1 MAVKL
6 SSYRVT
12 AAMDANAYA
21 AGMAQ
26 KVAADKA
33 GAASAAQVGA
43 AITAT
48 QNKVSQAGD
57 VLTRLSRSYVEGFG
71 NAERFTRAINT
82 LGRGIETGN
91 VPMVQ
96 AERILDG
103 IYRKYGLTAN
113 AADLLEQGH
122 YQLATAVTA
131 LNAKLTTEDAA
142 LDANSAA
149 HQRNAAAMRM
159 ANAQRTNLVFQ
170 LQDIGVS
177 LAGGMNPLLV
187 AMQQGSQISMIY
199 GAGEGGIGRAFSE
212 TAKMATGLVS
222 RLWPV
227 AAVVGVLAAGFGAMT
242 TEINRNS
249 RTQVSMGDVLVA
261 TWELASERVLK
272 ALAPIGEWF
281 AGLWDF
287 IAPYLS
293 TAMNYLIGAFD
304 IAFRN
309 VGTIWKMLP
318 SSLGDVSIQA
328 ANAVIEATES
338 MINASLG
345 LLNDFIT
352 EANKLLPD
360 FLKMGK
366 VGQVN
371 FSPIDNP
378 FAGADKALAE
388 QMRKNAAEVRTLSQ
402 NGGYVSMIGTRAQE
416 VANRPSDKEL
426 KKAAEEAERQRKAYA
441 DLTLSSRQF
450 IADQQLQAQTLGMTT
465 EAAARLRYEQE
476 LLNKAANDNV
486 KLTPAMAAELKG
498 LAAEMAAAEERTR
511 LLTEAY
517 EFGKSTFGSFFSDL
531 KTELLN
537 GTSLWGAF
545 ATAGAN
551 ALQSIA
557 DKALEM
563 AANGIWD
570 MIFGAI
576 SGGLFGGGGAT
587 GGAWNGGLWGSAIFN
602 ANGNVFRSPGL
613 HQYVNQVV
621 DRPTMFAFAN
631 GAGVM
636 GEAGPEAIMP
646 LKRAADGRLGVVAAN
661 SNTPTA
667 SNDNGWTGD
676 MHITIQANS
685 EDEGAAAARAFASE
699 MRKWQSSGEGHAF
712 VRKVV
717 NKPGRAN

>member
-122 YQLATAVTA
+122 FQLAGAVTA
-131 LNAKLTTEDAA
+131 LNGKLAANDNA
-142 LDANSAA
+142 LDQNSAA
-149 HQRNAAAMRM
+149 HVRNAAAMRM
-159 ANAQRTNLVFQ
+159 SANQRTNLLFQ

-177 LAGGMNPLLV
+177 LAGGMNPLMV
-187 AMQQGSQISMIY
+187 ATQQLPQIAMIWS
-199 GAGEGGIGRAFSE
+199 GQGGLGRAFAE
-212 TAKMATGLVS
+212 TGKLAGEMVTKF
-222 RLWPV
+222 WPV
-227 AAVVGVLAAGFGAMT
+227 AAAVAAVATVFAAFT
-242 TEINRNS
+242 TEINRGQKQ
-249 RTQVSMGDVLVA
+249 QVGFFDVVIA
-261 TWELASERVLK
+261 GWELLTEA
-272 ALAPIGEWF
+272 IGRAIEPLVKWF
-281 AGLWDF
+281 SWLWDQASPI
-287 IAPYLS
+287 IAQLGV
-293 TAMNYLIGAFD
+293 YLIQTFD
-304 IAFRN
+304 LAFRN
-309 VGTIWKMLP
+309 IGTIFGSLP
-318 SSLGDVSIQA
+318 ALLGDLTISTAQ
-328 ANAVIEATES
+328 AVIDGVEGMLNGA
-338 MINASLG
+338 IK
-345 LLNDFIT
+345 LLNDFTSGARELLQFLGIDVGKIGDVEFGT
-352 EANKLLPD
+352 LANKWKGAMGSLP
-360 FLKMGK
+360 GK
-366 VGQVN
+366 
-371 FSPIDNP
+371 
-378 FAGADKALAE
+378 FAENLAAV
-388 QMRKNAAEVRTLSQ
+388 KNTDYL
-402 NGGYVSMIGTRAQE
+402 GDLGTRARE

-450 IADQQLQAQTLGMTT
+450 IADQQLQAQALGMTT

-602 ANGNVFRSPGL
+602 ANGNVFRSRGL

-661 SNTPTA
+661 SNAPSA

-676 MHITIQANS
+676 MHITIKANS
-685 EDEGAAAARAFASE
+685 EDEGAAAARGWARE
-699 MRKWQSSGEGHAF
+699 MRRWQSSGEGHAF

>member
-12 AAMDANAYA
+12 AALDANAYA

-33 GAASAAQVGA
+33 GAASAAQVGS

-48 QNKVSQAGD
+48 QTKVSQAGD
-57 VLTRLSRSYVEGFG
+57 VLTRLSRSYVDGFG

-122 YQLATAVTA
+122 FQLAGAVTA
-131 LNAKLTTEDAA
+131 LNGKLAANDNA
-142 LDANSAA
+142 LDQNSAA
-149 HQRNAAAMRM
+149 HVRNAAAMRM
-159 ANAQRTNLVFQ
+159 GASQRTNLLFQ

-177 LAGGMNPLLV
+177 VAGGMNPLMV
-187 AMQQGSQISMIY
+187 ATQQLPQIAMIWS
-199 GAGEGGIGRAFSE
+199 GQGGLGRAFAE
-212 TAKMATGLVS
+212 TGKLAGEMVTKF
-222 RLWPV
+222 WPV
-227 AAVVGVLAAGFGAMT
+227 AAAVAAVATVFAAFT
-242 TEINRNS
+242 TEINRGQKQ
-249 RTQVSMGDVLVA
+249 QVGFFDVVIA
-261 TWELASERVLK
+261 GWELLTEA
-272 ALAPIGEWF
+272 IGRAIEPLVKWF
-281 AGLWDF
+281 SWLWDQASPI
-287 IAPYLS
+287 IAHLGV
-293 TAMNYLIGAFD
+293 YLIQTFD
-304 IAFRN
+304 LAFRN
-309 VGTIWKMLP
+309 IGTIFGSLP
-318 SSLGDVSIQA
+318 ALLGDLTISTAQ
-328 ANAVIEATES
+328 AVIDGVEGMLNGA
-338 MINASLG
+338 IK
-345 LLNDFIT
+345 LLNDFSAGARELLQFLGIDVGKIGDVEFGT
-352 EANKLLPD
+352 LANKWKGAMGSLP
-360 FLKMGK
+360 GK
-366 VGQVN
+366 
-371 FSPIDNP
+371 
-378 FAGADKALAE
+378 FAENLAAV
-388 QMRKNAAEVRTLSQ
+388 KNTDYL
-402 NGGYVSMIGTRAQE
+402 GDLGTRARE

-441 DLTLSSRQF
+441 NLTLSSRQF
-450 IADQQLQAQTLGMTT
+450 IADQQMQAQTLGMTT

-557 DKALEM
+557 DKALDM

-570 MIFGAI
+570 MIFGAVMGGLGGGFGTI
-576 SGGLFGGGGAT
+576 GVGGVGIPSGGFIPGITGPRLFSSGGYTGDMPRGSVAGIVHGQEYVLNAAAT
-587 GGAWNGGLWGSAIFN
+587 RNIGRGNLDAMNAGRGLPANNN
-602 ANGNVFRSPGL
+602 APS
-613 HQYVNQVV
+613 
-621 DRPTMFAFAN
+621 
-631 GAGVM
+631 
-636 GEAGPEAIMP
+636 
-646 LKRAADGRLGVVAAN
+646 
-661 SNTPTA
+661 A

-676 MHITIQANS
+676 MYITVNANS
-685 EDEGAAAARAFASE
+685 EDEGAAAARGFARE
-699 MRKWQSSGEGHAF
+699 MRRWQSSGEGHAF

-717 NKPGRAN
+717 DKPGRAN